1 MPGENF
7 LTTADRVLAVLNLFT
22 MERPEW
28 TVETAAG
35 ELDLSQSTAYQY
47 FRSLVKA
54 RLLVAFKTGRYVIGP
69 AIIELDRQ
77 MRALDPLI
85 GGAAPTIQSLSE
97 SLQIEGLILLCRIY
111 GRTVM
116 CVDQHELAQHG
127 FAVSY
132 ERGRPM
138 PLIRGA
144 ASKVILAHLPPR
156 VLHRY
161 YDDNSAAIAAAGLGA
176 TWKAFQSTLR
186 KLRKAVVCVSRG
198 EVDRGFVGVSGPVF
212 GPDDAI
218 LGSIGLVIRARLLD
232 KSPELLSQLTAKVR
246 QASDDL
252 TAALKSNGAEA
263 APTRHPGAPG
273 RKASGKS
280 AKHPRKPIL
289 AGRKRRA
296 RRK

>member
-1 MPGENF
+1 

-22 MERPEW
+22 MERSEW
-28 TVETAAG
+28 TVEAAAR

-85 GGAAPTIQSLSE
+85 GGAAPTIQSLSDA
-97 SLQIEGLILLCRIY
+97 LQIEGLILLCRIY

-116 CVDQHELAQHG
+116 CVDQHELAKHG

-156 VLHRY
+156 TLRRY
-161 YDDNSAAIAAAGLGA
+161 YDDNSAAIAAAGLGP

-186 KLRKAVVCVSRG
+186 MLRKAVVCVSRG
-198 EVDRGFVGVSGPVF
+198 EVDRGFVGISGPVF

-218 LGSIGLVIRARLLD
+218 LGSIGVVIRARLLE
-232 KSPELLSQLTAKVR
+232 KTPELLSELTAEVS
-246 QASDDL
+246 QASAEL

-263 APTRHPGAPG
+263 ASPAHAVRPA
-273 RKASGKS
+273 REKASRKS
-280 AKHPRKPIL
+280 AKRSRLP
-289 AGRKRRA
+289 GMRRA
-296 RRK
+296 RRA

>member
-280 AKHPRKPIL
+280 AKRPRKPIL

>member
-1 MPGENF
+1 

-28 TVETAAG
+28 TVETAAR

-97 SLQIEGLILLCRIY
+97 SLPIEGLILLCRIY

-116 CVDQHELAQHG
+116 CVDQHALAQCG

-144 ASKVILAHLPPR
+144 HSKVILAHLPPR
-156 VLHRY
+156 ILRRY
-161 YDDNSAAIAAAGLGA
+161 YDDNSTAITAAGLGP
-176 TWKAFQSTLR
+176 TWKVFQSTLR
-186 KLRKAVVCVSRG
+186 KLRKAVVCVSHG
-198 EVDRGFVGVSGPVF
+198 EVDRGFVGISGPVF
-212 GPDDAI
+212 GPDEEI
-218 LGSIGLVIRARLLD
+218 LGSFGLVIRARLLD
-232 KSPELLSQLTAKVR
+232 QSPELLPQLTATVS
-246 QASDDL
+246 QASDAL
-252 TAALKSNGAEA
+252 TAALKSKGAKTA
-263 APTRHPGAPG
+263 STQRAGSPV
-273 RKASGKS
+273 RKAARTSGKR
-280 AKHPRKPIL
+280 PRKPVL
-289 AGRKRRA
+289 ARRKRRA
-296 RRK
+296 RQT

>member
-1 MPGENF
+1 MLGEEF

-28 TVETAAG
+28 TVETAAR
-35 ELDLSQSTAYQY
+35 ELGLSQSTAYQY

-77 MRALDPLI
+77 MRTLDPLI
-85 GGAAPTIQSLSE
+85 GGAAPMIQSLSE
-97 SLQIEGLILLCRIY
+97 SVQIEGLILLCRIY

-116 CVDQHELAQHG
+116 CVDQHELAQNG
-127 FAVSY
+127 FSVSY

-156 VLHRY
+156 VLRRY
-161 YDDNSAAIAAAGLGA
+161 YDDNSAAIAAAELGP

-186 KLRKAVVCVSRG
+186 KLRKAVVFVSRG

-218 LGSIGLVIRARLLD
+218 LGSIGVVIRARLLER
-232 KSPELLSQLTAKVR
+232 SPPELLSQITAKVR
-246 QASDDL
+246 KASDDL
-252 TAALKSNGAEA
+252 SAALKSNGADA
-263 APTRHPGAPG
+263 APALHAGATVRKSPRKSVKRARHPG
-273 RKASGKS
+273 
-280 AKHPRKPIL
+280 
-289 AGRKRRA
+289 KRRA
-296 RRK
+296 RRT